1 MGLTLNQAFD
11 YLFDAAFRQ
20 HVKELTLKVLTV
32 ITKAIIQLCE
42 VLSMAKFPLKRI
54 TQLLA

>member
-1 MGLTLNQAFD
+1 MRLTLTHAFD
-11 YLFDAAFRQ
+11 YLYDPALRQ
-20 HVKELTLKVLTV
+20 HVKELTFKVLTV
-32 ITKAIIQLCE
+32 ITTAIIQLCE